1 MSREA
6 ISMNPDKA
14 EKRSRRKWLSAMLH
28 WALLGLVGGILGV
41 YAYIWNANQLAG
53 NRLPMPFGYGFSV
66 VLSGSMEPELSVNDL
81 IVVRASDSY
90 AVGDVVVYQSKGE
103 LIVHRVVEL
112 NGQEVVTKGD
122 ANNAA
127 DAPIAYEQLKGK
139 VVGRVPEVGVVI
151 QALKTPVGFCT
162 VLLLAILLL
171 WLPGRARRKEA
182 KAERERILAEMD
194 RLRHRQRRFPQMD
207 SNTPDKADT
216 SPGHTGSL
224 KEGCAGF
231 DKGDSDAPDAAGTSH
246 EKGDDA
252 ASDTQSG
259 SVMTEQ
265 KGSGNAPGES
275 RQTKAD

>member
-81 IVVRASDSY
+81 IVVRASDRY

-139 VVGRVPEVGVVI
+139 VVGRVPGVGIVI

-171 WLPGRARRKEA
+171 WLPGRARRK
-182 KAERERILAEMD
+182 
-194 RLRHRQRRFPQMD
+194 RQRPSASAFLPRW
-207 SNTPDKADT
+207 TGCA
-216 SPGHTGSL
+216 TGS
-224 KEGCAGF
+224 AGF
-231 DKGDSDAPDAAGTSH
+231 HKWIAI
-246 EKGDDA
+246 
-252 ASDTQSG
+252 
-259 SVMTEQ
+259 
-265 KGSGNAPGES
+265 
-275 RQTKAD
+275 RRTKRTHPPVIRAV

>member
-6 ISMNPDKA
+6 VPMNPDKA
-14 EKRSRRKWLSAMLH
+14 EKRSRRKWLSALLH

-41 YAYIWNANQLAG
+41 YVYIWNANQLAG

-182 KAERERILAEMD
+182 KVERERILAEMD

-216 SPGHTGSL
+216 S
-224 KEGCAGF
+224 
-231 DKGDSDAPDAAGTSH
+231 H
-246 EKGDDA
+246 EKGSGATDTPGA
-252 ASDTQSG
+252 AEEKRESKTAEPD
-259 SVMTEQ
+259 
-265 KGSGNAPGES
+265 APGES